1 MQESVA
7 NLELETVKQRFRLE
21 VRHFFTAWQAPKMRV
36 VWLTKLYRHQVL
48 YRQKVTTGGD
58 DKIFWCTPEV

>member
-7 NLELETVKQRFRLE
+7 YLELETVKQRFRLE

-36 VWLTKLYRHQVL
+36 VWLTKLYRHHAGAL
-48 YRQKVTTGGD
+48 PPESD
-58 DKIFWCTPEV
+58 DRWR